1 MDVDRI
7 IANLLDVFED
17 ELSIKMSILMIL
29 DANGLLKEWKNE

>member
-29 DANGLLKEWKNE
+29 DANGLLKERKNE